1 MGASRKKEG
10 VSSAN
15 GGANSFGS
23 QDQGLLS
30 KNMDD
35 QISLEGYI
43 KPSDMAGSFSWPIR
57 VLTVIASF
65 FMFSVTAL
73 TIIDVTGRYV
83 FNSPIHGGVELIEF
97 LLGLLIFSALPLVS
111 VKRAHITVELFD
123 NFMSESFKHYREIF
137 VLIASAAMI
146 GFITERMLST
156 GLDAYEAD
164 DISMHLDLPMAPILF
179 ALTALSAVSVVVQ
192 VYMIWKYISF
202 DKHKINST
210 EKLF

>member
-1 MGASRKKEG
+1 MATTKKKEG
-10 VSSAN
+10 VSLAN

-23 QDQGLLS
+23 QDKSLLS
-30 KNMDD
+30 KNMGD
-35 QISLEGYI
+35 QISLDEYI
-43 KPSDMAGSFSWPIR
+43 KPSDMAGAFSWPIR

-73 TIIDVTGRYV
+73 TIVDVTGRYV

-123 NFMSESFKHYREIF
+123 NFMSESFKRYREVV

-146 GFITERMLST
+146 GFITERMFST

-179 ALTALSAVSVVVQ
+179 ALTALSAVSVIVQ
-192 VYMIWKYISF
+192 IYMIWKYLSL
-202 DKHKINST
+202 DKHEINST
-210 EKLF
+210 EKLI